1 MITPK
6 ATGTPQKVTATQ
18 NSNLIMMTPKAPKA
32 TKNNKWQ
39 QKVTKDTPKSNQA
52 TTKQRQVS
60 QNAVAKKK
68 RKIRECLCSYSKSL
82 TPTLRCA
89 TANKKPSPAARRDDV
104 WTDKNNLATSP
115 ATKDRLWTLFL
126 LCGCPLQ
133 QSPSLSAA
141 VLVSNPEPFWCAGPV
156 YTGLH

>member
-1 MITPK
+1 MMIYSTIQIK
-6 ATGTPQKVTATQ
+6 ASVKMLLQK
-18 NSNLIMMTPKAPKA
+18 
-32 TKNNKWQ
+32 KN
-39 QKVTKDTPKSNQA
+39 QKE
-52 TTKQRQVS
+52 
-60 QNAVAKKK
+60 
-68 RKIRECLCSYSKSL
+68 KIRECLCSYSKSL

-115 ATKDRLWTLFL
+115 ATEDRLWTFFL
-126 LCGCPLQ
+126 LCGCPLH

-156 YTGLH
+156 YIGLH